1 MSSSLC
7 FGVCVYV
14 CNFLQVTFVEGL
26 RTTLEIY
33 IFLLINGI
41 QDQVQVVRPALSTFM
56 LSHLNV
62 LFVCFERVLASL
74 FSRMW
79 YL

>member
-62 LFVCFERVLASL
+62 LFVCFLIFYV
-74 FSRMW
+74 
-79 YL
+79 

>member
-1 MSSSLC
+1 M
-7 FGVCVYV
+7 CVYV

-62 LFVCFERVLASL
+62 LFVCFLIFYV
-74 FSRMW
+74 
-79 YL
+79 